1 MAVDKLSLWID
12 IREMYRKSLAV
23 LLVFSWVI
31 LSGLDLLEDL
41 DVQLDA
47 GVHSPLEGPLPNGG
61 SGINVV
67 NNIVESADRPQP
79 FHAGLFGLSAVH
91 LSVDAA
97 LSFKKPLEFI
107 SSSAYF

>member
-1 MAVDKLSLWID
+1 
-12 IREMYRKSLAV
+12 MYRKSLAV

-67 NNIVESADRPQP
+67 NNIVEFADRTQP
-79 FHAGLFGLSAVH
+79 FHAGLFELLAVH

-97 LSFKKPLEFI
+97 LSFKKTSRLHKLLRVFLI
-107 SSSAYF
+107 